1 MQLKVGMEMDY
12 IKIPM
17 DIEKKSFEIIG
28 EEMGPHNFNERELS
42 IIKRVIHTTADFEY
56 KSLIYIR
63 ENAID
68 TALILLKKGITIYT
82 DTNMALSGINKNTLK
97 ALNCNVVCYVNNEEV
112 YSIAKERKIT
122 RSMAAVEKAVEDGV
136 EFFVFG
142 NAPTALNRLNEL
154 ICQGKSNVSFV
165 IGAPIGFVGAAESKE
180 NFEKL
185 LIPIITVRG
194 RKGGSSVAAAI
205 VNALMYMIVKRD

>member
-1 MQLKVGMEMDY
+1 MDY

-17 DIEKKSFEIIG
+17 DIEKRSFEIIG
-28 EEMGPHNFNERELS
+28 EEMGPTNFLERELS

-56 KSLIYIR
+56 KDLVYIR
-63 ENAID
+63 EGSID
-68 TALILLKKGITIYT
+68 VALNLFKQGITIYT
-82 DTNMALSGINKNTLK
+82 DTNMALSGINKK
-97 ALNCNVVCYVNNEEV
+97 ALKDLNCKVVCYVNNEDV
-112 YSIAKERKIT
+112 ATIAKERKIT

-142 NAPTALNRLNEL
+142 NAPTALYRLNEL
-154 ICQGKSNVSFV
+154 IEEGKSNAKFV

-180 NFEKL
+180 DFEKL
-185 LIPIITVRG
+185 SIKMITIRG

-205 VNALMYMIVKRD
+205 VNALMYMVVNRDA